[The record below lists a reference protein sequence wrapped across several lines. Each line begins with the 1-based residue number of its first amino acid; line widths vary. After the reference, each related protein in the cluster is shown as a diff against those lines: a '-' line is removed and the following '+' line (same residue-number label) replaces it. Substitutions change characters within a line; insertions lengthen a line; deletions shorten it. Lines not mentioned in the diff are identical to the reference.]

1 VRIVSAAVRCVAIA
15 ALLCAL
21 AGGKAVA
28 QQTIVNEVKFGILAH
43 DVGFLGTHTETGPDA
58 NFEMLFTS
66 PSFLGVVGAPRPD
79 IGATVNTAGNTSDAY
94 FGLTWGYKF
103 LQSVFPWDHGVFLNG
118 SLGGAVNDGYVNNAP
133 PDHKILGS
141 PVLFHLSTELGYQ
154 MTQTLS
160 VSAYLEH
167 MSNAD
172 LATHNAG
179 ITSAGARFGVKF

>member
-1 VRIVSAAVRCVAIA
+1 MRAAAIA
-15 ALLCAL
+15 ALAFAL
-21 AGGKAVA
+21 AGGKAIA
-28 QQTIVNEVKFGILAH
+28 QQTIVNEVKVGILAH
-43 DVGFLGTHTETGPDA
+43 DVGFLGDSIEAGPDV
-58 NFEMLFTS
+58 NFEMLFTP
-66 PSFLGVVGAPRPD
+66 PSFLHVIGSPRPD
-79 IGATVNTAGNTSDAY
+79 IGATINTAGNTSDAY
-94 FGLTWGYKF
+94 AGLTWGIKL
-103 LQSVFPWDHGVFLNG
+103 LQSLFPWDHGVYLNG

-154 MTQTLS
+154 VTQTVS

-179 ITSAGARFGVKF
+179 ITSAGARLGFKF

>member
-1 VRIVSAAVRCVAIA
+1 VRIVSAAVRWAAVAA
-15 ALLCAL
+15 FALAL
-21 AGGKAVA
+21 AGGRAMA
-28 QQTIVNEVKFGILAH
+28 QQTIVNEVKLGVLAH
-43 DVGFLGTHTETGPDA
+43 DIGFLGDSIEAGPDV
-58 NFEMLFTS
+58 NLEMLFN
-66 PSFLGVVGAPRPD
+66 PPAFLRVIGSPRPD
-79 IGATVNTAGNTSDAY
+79 IGGTINTAGNTSDAY
-94 FGLTWGYKF
+94 AGLTWGVT
-103 LQSVFPWDHGVFLNG
+103 LLPSIFPGDHGVFLNG

-154 MTQTLS
+154 VTQRLS